1 MGATHTEQG
10 KSLHE
15 TVIELTAPIQTN
27 ESINKATE

>member
-1 MGATHTEQG
+1 MAANHTEQG

-15 TVIELTAPIQTN
+15 TDIEFTAPIQTN